1 MTPARSVGILGAT
14 SLVGGPLVERLAAA
28 GRTVHAISRST
39 ARHTSPAV
47 QWHTPGAALAG
58 VEAWVALCPLWT
70 LPDWLPWLAQCGCR
84 RLVAVSS
91 MSILTKTT
99 SPDRHEQALAARL
112 ALAERQVGD
121 GAARLGLDCVLL
133 RPTMIYD
140 GRRDGNVVAIA
151 RFIRRWRYFPLAGAA
166 RGLRQP
172 VHAADVAAACAAA
185 IDTAAAGGVYALSG
199 AEPLPFRML
208 VERIFAWLGL
218 PPRMP
223 SLPVPVLRAGLAAS
237 HALGAGQGVSSGMFA
252 RMNEDLSCAHD
263 EAARDLGFRPRPFTL
278 PDPPLEPQ
286 ELSPP

>member
-39 ARHTSPAV
+39 ARHASPAV
-47 QWHTPGAALAG
+47 QWHAPGAALAG

-70 LPDWLPWLAQCGCR
+70 LPEQLPWLTQCGCR

-91 MSILTKTT
+91 MSVLSKTT
-99 SPDRHEQALAARL
+99 SPDRHEQNLAARL

-121 GAARLGLDCVLL
+121 GAAALGLDCVLL

-140 GRRDGNVVAIA
+140 GRHDGNVVAIA
-151 RFIRRWRYFPLAGAA
+151 RFIRRWRCFPLAGPA

-185 IDTAAAGGVYALSG
+185 IDTAAPGGVYALSG
-199 AEPLPFRML
+199 AEPLPFRTL
-208 VERIFAWLGL
+208 VERIFSWLGL

-223 SLPVPVLRAGLAAS
+223 SMPVPVLRAVLTAA
-237 HALGAGQGVSSGMFA
+237 HAIGAGRGVSSGMLA
-252 RMNEDLSCAHD
+252 RMNEDLSCPHD
-263 EAARDLGFRPRPFTL
+263 AATRDLGFRPRPFTL
-278 PDPPLEPQ
+278 PAPLLTAQ
-286 ELSPP
+286 GLSAP

>member
-1 MTPARSVGILGAT
+1 MTPVRSVGILGAT
-14 SLVGGPLVERLAAA
+14 SLVGGPLVEHLAAA
-28 GRTVHAISRST
+28 GGTVHAISRST

-47 QWHTPGAALAG
+47 QWHAPGAALTG

-70 LPDWLPWLAQCGCR
+70 VPDWLPWLVQCGCR

-91 MSILTKTT
+91 MSVLTKTS
-99 SPDRHEQALAARL
+99 SPDRHEQDLAARL

-121 GAARLGLDCVLL
+121 GTAALGLDCVVL

-151 RFIRRWRYFPLAGAA
+151 RFIRRWRCFPVAGPA

-185 IDTAAAGGVYALSG
+185 VTTAAGGVYALSG
-199 AEPLPFRML
+199 AEPLPFRTL
-208 VERIFAWLGL
+208 VERIFSWLGL

-223 SLPVPVLRAGLAAS
+223 SLPASALRAGLAAA
-237 HALGAGQGVSSGMFA
+237 HALGQCRGVSIGMFA

-278 PDPPLEPQ
+278 PDPPLEPR
-286 ELSPP
+286 ELSSP